1 MKLTD
6 RVSYLQG
13 LMDGLEIDDS
23 TKEGKVLI
31 QMADILQEIALSVED
46 LDSEIDEVVEL
57 VDTLDEDLGELEED
71 YYDLND
77 DYDDDDDDEYD
88 DDDEELDLEDEFY
101 EVICPTCGDTIC
113 LNQEMI
119 EEGSIN
125 CPNCKELLEF
135 DFDEEELND

>member
-13 LMDGLEIDDS
+13 LMDGLQIDDS

-31 QMADILQEIALSVED
+31 QVADILQELALSVED
-46 LDSEIDEVVEL
+46 LEEEIDEVVEL

-71 YYDLND
+71 YYEF
-77 DYDDDDDDEYD
+77 DDDDDCEDCDEEYD
-88 DDDEELDLEDEFY
+88 SEDEFY

-113 LNQEMI
+113 LDQEMI

-125 CPNCKELLEF
+125 CPNCNESLEF
-135 DFDEEELND
+135 DFDEEEGLED

>member
-23 TKEGKVLI
+23 TKEGKILI
-31 QMADILQEIALSVED
+31 QMADILQELALSVDDIEV
-46 LDSEIDEVVEL
+46 EIDEVVEL

-71 YYDLND
+71 YYDLD
-77 DYDDDDDDEYD
+77 FDDDEDDYYD
-88 DDDEELDLEDEFY
+88 DEDLDADDEFY

-125 CPNCKELLEF
+125 CPNCNELLEF
-135 DFDEEELND
+135 DFDEEEITD

>member
-13 LMDGLEIDDS
+13 LMDGLQIDDS

-31 QMADILQEIALSVED
+31 QVADILQELALSVED
-46 LDSEIDEVVEL
+46 LEEEIDEVVEL

-71 YYDLND
+71 YYEF
-77 DYDDDDDDEYD
+77 DDDDDCDDCDEEYD
-88 DDDEELDLEDEFY
+88 SEDEFY

-113 LNQEMI
+113 LDQEMI

-125 CPNCKELLEF
+125 CPNCNESLEF
-135 DFDEEELND
+135 DFDEEEGLED

>member
-23 TKEGKVLI
+23 TKEGKVLL
-31 QMADILQEIALSVED
+31 QMADILQELALSVED
-46 LDSEIDEVVEL
+46 IESEVDEVVEL
-57 VDTLDEDLGELEED
+57 VDTLDEDLGDLEED
-71 YYDLND
+71 YYDL
-77 DYDDDDDDEYD
+77 DDDDDDDDDYED
-88 DDDEELDLEDEFY
+88 DDDEELDSDDEFY

-125 CPNCKELLEF
+125 CPNCNELLEF
-135 DFDEEELND
+135 DFDEEESSED